1 MLQIFPEIQ
10 NRPGLMGAVLI
21 FDALDQ
27 VQTGE
32 PHGGNV
38 KPLARQINCLIPK
51 FRTFLRYLQQQQGA
65 FLTLARN
72 THLRP

>member
-1 MLQIFPEIQ
+1 
-10 NRPGLMGAVLI
+10 MGVVLI

-27 VQTGE
+27 VQAGE

-51 FRTFLRYLQQQQGA
+51 FRQIFLRDLQKEQGA
-65 FLTLARN
+65 FMTLAGNPHCGLKAAARSGSIN
-72 THLRP
+72 KM